1 MTRPVWRLARAA
13 AVLLTT
19 LSASV
24 AAAAEPTLHGEVG
37 VDAGVRVVDAGAVAD
52 ASVPLRIRARL
63 ELEVPLGDRLELRAV
78 ALPAIG
84 AGFGDDDPL
93 LRHGLQE
100 ATLRL
105 GLGDVELSG
114 GYERWTLGEARLAP
128 ILRLDGTMEGGE
140 PRGLLGARATAY
152 LHPWR
157 LRAGLAAPTGDDL
170 APDRWGGAVSLRLDA
185 AVTVEGHAFVQDRS
199 GGGVQLSGTAGPL
212 VLYGEAWL
220 LADPW
225 EARGGV
231 GASGYAGDV
240 LWTAEAAWA
249 PADGALRGD
258 ARPAVRGSGSLPVG
272 RDGSLEL
279 GAGLAW
285 PATLAGAD
293 GRATVVDGYLA
304 WTADHPDATL
314 SVRPTVRRGGG
325 VTALGATLSITSYF

>member
-1 MTRPVWRLARAA
+1 MTGPSPRLARAA

-19 LSASV
+19 ACASL
-24 AAAAEPTLHGEVG
+24 AAAAGPTLHGEVG
-37 VDAGVRVVDAGAVAD
+37 VDAGVRVVDVGAGAD

-63 ELEVPLGDRLELRAV
+63 ELEAPIADRLELRAV

-105 GLGDVELSG
+105 GLGDVDLSA
-114 GYERWTLGEARLAP
+114 GYERWPLGEARLAP
-128 ILRLDGTMEGGE
+128 VLRLDGTMEGGE
-140 PRGLLGARATAY
+140 ARGLLGARATAY

-185 AVTVEGHAFVQDRS
+185 AVTVEGHAFLQDRA
-199 GGGVQLSGTAGPL
+199 GGGLQVSGTAGAL

-225 EARGGV
+225 EARGGA

-240 LWTAEAAWA
+240 LWTLEAAWA
-249 PADGALRGD
+249 PADGALRAD
-258 ARPAVRGSGSLPVG
+258 ARAAVRGSGSLPVG

-285 PATLAGAD
+285 PEALADPGA
-293 GRATVVDGYLA
+293 RATVADGYLA
-304 WTADHPDATL
+304 WTVDHPDATL
-314 SVRPTVRRGGG
+314 SVRPTVRHGGG
-325 VTALGATLSITSYF
+325 VTAVGATLSITSYF

>member
-1 MTRPVWRLARAA
+1 MTGPARRLARSA
-13 AVLLTT
+13 AVLLVA
-19 LSASV
+19 LSASL
-24 AAAAEPTLHGEVG
+24 AAGAGPALHGEVG
-37 VDAGVRVVDAGAVAD
+37 VDTGVRVVATGAATD

-63 ELEVPLGDRLELRAV
+63 ELEAPLGDRLALRAV

-105 GLGDVELSG
+105 GLGDVDLTA
-114 GYERWTLGEARLAP
+114 GYERWPLGEARLGP

-140 PRGLLGARATAY
+140 VRGLLGARATAY

-157 LRAGLAAPTGDDL
+157 LRAGLATPTGDDL

-185 AVTVEGHAFVQDRS
+185 AVTLEGHAFLQHRP

-225 EARGGV
+225 EARGGA

-240 LWTAEAAWA
+240 LWTLEAGWA
-249 PADGALRGD
+249 PADGGLRGD
-258 ARPAVRGSGSLPVG
+258 ARPALRGSGSLPVG

-285 PATLAGAD
+285 PAALADPGARTPVAD
-293 GRATVVDGYLA
+293 AYLA
-304 WTADHPDATL
+304 WTVDRPEATL
-314 SVRPTVRRGGG
+314 SVRPTARHGDG
-325 VTALGATLSITSYF
+325 VTAVGATLSLTSYF